1 MYLRL
6 NVDAQPGF
14 NDQTDQEGNHGD
26 RTGNHKHLKKP
37 LLEIIVF
44 GDRLAARSA
53 PGCRLLPEAV
63 NTADSSKRR

>member
-44 GDRLAARSA
+44 GDRDIIIEHQDNQRH
-53 PGCRLLPEAV
+53 R
-63 NTADSSKRR
+63 D